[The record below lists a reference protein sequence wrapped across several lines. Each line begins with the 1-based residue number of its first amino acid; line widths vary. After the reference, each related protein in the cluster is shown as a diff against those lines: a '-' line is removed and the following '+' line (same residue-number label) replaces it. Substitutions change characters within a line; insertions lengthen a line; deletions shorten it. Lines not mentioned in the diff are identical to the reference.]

1 MAKPLKP
8 IRYLSRFRCAKD
20 AQYRG
25 FLQSQYRLW
34 QVSEKKL
41 GADGKLAR
49 DVACILAP
57 REDVWRGERYKRDTA
72 THKKGDKKFRN
83 YKAFLTGEE
92 YDKTCRLLREH
103 AVISLNPVIPDDTT
117 FSSGWAHIKV
127 PDDVYSVCAA
137 IDVDHLPKGEA
148 EHFLHRYQAKVP
160 VWNSYLIHHKAD
172 EDTLQIKW
180 VFKEAL
186 DKDFVDQNY
195 KLANCIWNKMFP
207 DHPCDPNFKRHIFKN
222 HHYFLDSWRSG
233 VSDYEAGYTGH
244 LNDVSEWVSFAES
257 NAADFDE
264 IREPELAP
272 VEQKRKKKQKEKTER
287 PTPTKGNSKTS
298 RNAYIFENRLPRM
311 AEFLK
316 TRHRMPTPDEIRVIH
331 EQLNEETATKTNN
344 GRLHGPLSPTE
355 LNSLIDYAV
364 RTITEEKL
372 LSYTNSFSS
381 ATDAKVL
388 LSFLKAFT
396 HNLVSLSP
404 TTTYLYDESFIKSKF
419 HTKKLAYAKSN
430 PISSSNNLIS
440 TFYAN
445 DSYFPSSSTTSS
457 YCRNETK
464 ISRSTTWR
472 LKSKY
477 NDLYSAI
484 PTLKSHIQKCK
495 HEWQNGF
502 NELVELVEVILK
514 HAEEI
519 KENTLK
525 QAKFRPVSNDDGFCM
540 EWFTPEQS
548 DMYAQSISCTHYGGG
563 GG

>member
-1 MAKPLKP
+1 MTKPPKT
-8 IRYLSRFRCAKD
+8 IRYFSRIRATQD
-20 AQYRG
+20 SQYRG
-25 FLQSQYRLW
+25 FLQSQYRFY
-34 QVSEKKL
+34 QVSEKSL
-41 GADGKLAR
+41 GADSKSGE
-49 DVACILAP
+49 DVACVLAP
-57 REDVWRGERYKRDTA
+57 MEKVWRGEIYKRDTKH
-72 THKKGDKKFRN
+72 HKKGDLKKISR
-83 YKAFLTGEE
+83 KATITGKE
-92 YDKTCRLLREH
+92 YDAACRLLKEH
-103 AVISLNPVIPDDTT
+103 AMVSLNPVFVSANSLP
-117 FSSGWAHIKV
+117 SGYARIKRCST
-127 PDDVYSVCAA
+127 SVCIALDA
-137 IDVDHLPKGEA
+137 DHLPKGKA
-148 EHFLHRYQAKVP
+148 ETFLHRYKSKVP
-160 VWNSYLIHHKAD
+160 TWNSYLIHHKAD

-180 VFKEAL
+180 ILEKGLSKE
-186 DKDFVDQNY
+186 N
-195 KLANCIWNKMFP
+195 LAYLYDIVNTLWDEEFP
-207 DHPCDPNFKRHIFKN
+207 AYPCDKNFTRHVFKN
-222 HHYFLDSWRSG
+222 HHFFLNAWQSG
-233 VSDYEAGYTGH
+233 VSDYEAGCTEH
-244 LNDVSEWVSFAES
+244 INAETEWETAQDKFEKNHPRQVK
-257 NAADFDE
+257 E
-264 IREPELAP
+264 IK
-272 VEQKRKKKQKEKTER
+272 QKSKKRKDKLAR
-287 PTPTKGNSKTS
+287 IPTKGNSASS
-298 RNAYIFENRLPRM
+298 RNAYIFENRLSRM

-331 EQLNEETATKTNN
+331 EQLNEETTTKTNN
-344 GRLHGPLSPTE
+344 GRLHGPLSTAE

-430 PISSSNNLIS
+430 PISSSNHLIS

-484 PTLKSHIQKCK
+484 PTLKSHVQKCK
-495 HEWQNGF
+495 DEWANGF

-540 EWFTPEQS
+540 EWFTPSQS